1 MKEMD
6 ASQKKKLA
14 IVIGI
19 GAVLWFLPHP
29 EAITPIAWH
38 LFAVFAATIAGFILQ
53 PMPIGAVAFI
63 GVTAGALLGVIS
75 VKTAISG
82 YGNSTIW
89 LIVCAFLLA
98 RAFIKSGLGSRIA
111 YLIIKAIGKSSLTLG
126 YAITLS
132 DFVISPAT
140 PSSTARAGGI
150 IYPIIR
156 SLSSALHSEPNDG
169 TARKFGAYIM
179 QIEYQANAI
188 TCAMFMTA
196 MAGNPMSVE
205 LAAKTIGVEI
215 TWSEWA
221 LAAAVPGVISL
232 IVMPYLLYK
241 LYPPEIHEMPHAKKM
256 AVEALEKMGPMSYM
270 EKVVLVV
277 FVGALALWATSSLT
291 HMNATGVGMLAVTV
305 LLLTNVLTWQDV
317 LQEKGAWNTMF
328 WMGSLIALAGAL
340 SSSGFIKVVAGMAG
354 SAIAS
359 AGLSWLTAFILL
371 ALIYV
376 YSHYAFAS
384 VSAHIGAMYAA
395 FLAVAVA
402 VGTPPLLAAI
412 AFASLS
418 NLMIPLTHYGGGAAP
433 ILYGAGYVPQGKWWQ
448 LGFIMVTVY
457 MVIWLGIG
465 SFWWHVIGLW

>member
-1 MKEMD
+1 MD
-6 ASQKKKLA
+6 ASQKKKLVG
-14 IVIGI
+14 VILL
-19 GAVLWFLPHP
+19 GAVIWFLPHLD
-29 EAITPIAWH
+29 AITPIAWH

-53 PMPIGAVAFI
+53 PLPIGAVAFI
-63 GVTAGALLGVIS
+63 GVSVAALLGVVS
-75 VKTAISG
+75 VKVAISG

-89 LIVCAFLLA
+89 LIICAFLLA

-156 SLSSALHSEPNDG
+156 SLSSALHSEPDDG

-196 MAGNPMSVE
+196 MAGNPMAVE

-215 TWSEWA
+215 TWSAWA
-221 LAAAVPGVISL
+221 TAAIVPGLLSL
-232 IVMPYLLYK
+232 LLMPYLLYK
-241 LYPPEIHEMPHAKKM
+241 LYPPEIHEMPHAKQM
-256 AVEALEKMGPMSYM
+256 AVEALAKMGPMSWM
-270 EKVVLVV
+270 EKVVLAV
-277 FVGALALWATSSLT
+277 FVGSLVLWATSSLT

-328 WMGSLIALAGAL
+328 WMGFLIALAGAL
-340 SSSGFIKVVAGMAG
+340 SSSGFIKVVADMAG
-354 SAIAS
+354 AAIQS
-359 AGLSWLTAFILL
+359 AGLSWLAAFIILV
-371 ALIYV
+371 LIYV

-395 FLAVAVA
+395 FFAVAVA

-412 AFASLS
+412 SFAALS
-418 NLMIPLTHYGGGAAP
+418 NIMIPLTHYGGGAAP
-433 ILYGAGYVPQGKWWQ
+433 ILYGAGYVPQGTWWK
-448 LGFIMVTVY
+448 LGFIIVTVNL
-457 MVIWLGIG
+457 VIWLGIG
-465 SFWWHVIGLW
+465 SLWWHLIGLW

>member
-1 MKEMD
+1 MD

-221 LAAAVPGVISL
+221 LAAAVPGIISL

-418 NLMIPLTHYGGGAAP
+418 NIMIPLTHYGGGAAP

-465 SFWWHVIGLW
+465 SCWWHVIGLW

>member
-1 MKEMD
+1 MD
-6 ASQKKKLA
+6 ASQKKKLVG
-14 IVIGI
+14 VILL
-19 GAVLWFLPHP
+19 GAVIWFLPHP
-29 EAITPIAWH
+29 DAITPIAWH

-53 PMPIGAVAFI
+53 PLPIGAVAFI
-63 GVTAGALLGVIS
+63 GVSVAALLGVVS
-75 VKTAISG
+75 VKVAISG

-156 SLSSALHSEPNDG
+156 SLSSALHSEPDDG

-196 MAGNPMSVE
+196 MAGNPMAVE

-215 TWSEWA
+215 TWSAWA
-221 LAAAVPGVISL
+221 TAAIVPGLLSL
-232 IVMPYLLYK
+232 LLMPYLLYK
-241 LYPPEIHEMPHAKKM
+241 LYPPEIHEMPHAKQM
-256 AVEALEKMGPMSYM
+256 AVEALDKMGPMSWM
-270 EKVVLVV
+270 EKVVLAV
-277 FVGALALWATSSLT
+277 FVGSLALWATSSLT

-340 SSSGFIKVVAGMAG
+340 SSSGFIKVVADMAG
-354 SAIAS
+354 AAIQS
-359 AGLSWLTAFILL
+359 AGLSWLAAFIILV
-371 ALIYV
+371 LIYV

-412 AFASLS
+412 SFAALS
-418 NLMIPLTHYGGGAAP
+418 NIMIPLTHYGGGAAP
-433 ILYGAGYVPQGKWWQ
+433 ILYGAGYVPQGTWWK
-448 LGFIMVTVY
+448 LGFIIVTVNL
-457 MVIWLGIG
+457 VIWLGIG
-465 SFWWHVIGLW
+465 SLWWHVIGLW

>member
-1 MKEMD
+1 MD
-6 ASQKKKLA
+6 ASQKKKLVG
-14 IVIGI
+14 VILL
-19 GAVLWFLPHP
+19 GAVIWFLPHP
-29 EAITPIAWH
+29 DAITPIAWH

-53 PMPIGAVAFI
+53 PLPIGAVAFI
-63 GVTAGALLGVIS
+63 GVSVAALLGVVS
-75 VKTAISG
+75 VKVAISG
-82 YGNSTIW
+82 YGNGTIW
-89 LIVCAFLLA
+89 LIICAFLLA

-156 SLSSALHSEPNDG
+156 SLSSALHSEPDDG

-196 MAGNPMSVE
+196 MAGNPMAVE

-215 TWSEWA
+215 TWSAWA
-221 LAAAVPGVISL
+221 TAAIVPGLISL
-232 IVMPYLLYK
+232 LLMPYLLYK
-241 LYPPEIHEMPHAKKM
+241 LYTPEIHEMPHAKQM
-256 AVEALEKMGPMSYM
+256 AVEALEKMGPMSWM
-270 EKVVLVV
+270 EKVVLAV
-277 FVGALALWATSSLT
+277 FVGSLVLWATSSLT

-305 LLLTNVLTWQDV
+305 LILTNVLTWQDV

-328 WMGSLIALAGAL
+328 WMGSLIALASAL
-340 SSSGFIKVVAGMAG
+340 SSSGFIKVVADMAG
-354 SAIAS
+354 TAIQS
-359 AGLSWLTAFILL
+359 AGLSWLTAFIILV
-371 ALIYV
+371 LIYV

-412 AFASLS
+412 SFAALS
-418 NLMIPLTHYGGGAAP
+418 NIMIPLTHYGGGAAP
-433 ILYGAGYVPQGKWWQ
+433 ILYGAGYVPQGTWWK
-448 LGFIMVTVY
+448 LGFIIVTVNL
-457 MVIWLGIG
+457 VIWLGIG
-465 SFWWHVIGLW
+465 SFWWHIIGLW

>member
-1 MKEMD
+1 MD
-6 ASQKKKLA
+6 ASQKKKLVG
-14 IVIGI
+14 VILL
-19 GAVLWFLPHP
+19 GAVIWFLPHP
-29 EAITPIAWH
+29 DAITPIAWH

-53 PMPIGAVAFI
+53 PLPIGAVAFI
-63 GVTAGALLGVIS
+63 GVSVAALLGVVS
-75 VKTAISG
+75 VKVAISG

-156 SLSSALHSEPNDG
+156 SLSSALHSEPDDG

-196 MAGNPMSVE
+196 MAGNPMAVE

-215 TWSEWA
+215 TWSAWA
-221 LAAAVPGVISL
+221 TAAIVPGLLSL
-232 IVMPYLLYK
+232 LLMPYLLYK
-241 LYPPEIHEMPHAKKM
+241 LYPPEIHEMPHAKQM
-256 AVEALEKMGPMSYM
+256 AVEALEKMGPMSWM
-270 EKVVLVV
+270 EKVVLAV
-277 FVGALALWATSSLT
+277 FVGSLALWATSSLT

-340 SSSGFIKVVAGMAG
+340 SSSGFIKVVADMAG
-354 SAIAS
+354 AAIQS
-359 AGLSWLTAFILL
+359 AGLSWLAAFIILV
-371 ALIYV
+371 LIYV
-376 YSHYAFAS
+376 YSHYVFAS

-412 AFASLS
+412 SFAALS
-418 NLMIPLTHYGGGAAP
+418 NIMIPLTHYGGGAAP
-433 ILYGAGYVPQGKWWQ
+433 ILYGAGYVPQGTWWK
-448 LGFIMVTVY
+448 LGFIIVTVNL
-457 MVIWLGIG
+457 VIWLGIG
-465 SFWWHVIGLW
+465 SLWWHVIGLW

>member
-1 MKEMD
+1 MD

-14 IVIGI
+14 GVILL
-19 GAVLWFLPHP
+19 GAVIWFLPHP
-29 EAITPIAWH
+29 DAITPIAWH

-53 PMPIGAVAFI
+53 PLPIGAVAFI
-63 GVTAGALLGVIS
+63 GVSVAALLGVVS
-75 VKTAISG
+75 VKVAISG

-156 SLSSALHSEPNDG
+156 SLSSALHSEPDDG

-196 MAGNPMSVE
+196 MAGNPMAVE
-205 LAAKTIGVEI
+205 LAAKTIGIEI
-215 TWSEWA
+215 TWSAWA
-221 LAAAVPGVISL
+221 TAAIVPGLLSL
-232 IVMPYLLYK
+232 LLMPYLLYK
-241 LYPPEIHEMPHAKKM
+241 LYPPEIHEMPHAKQM
-256 AVEALEKMGPMSYM
+256 AVEALEKMGPMSWM
-270 EKVVLVV
+270 EKVVLAV
-277 FVGALALWATSSLT
+277 FIGSLVLWGTSSLT

-340 SSSGFIKVVAGMAG
+340 SSSGFIKVVADMAG
-354 SAIAS
+354 AAIQS
-359 AGLSWLTAFILL
+359 AGLSWLAAFIILV
-371 ALIYV
+371 LIYV

-412 AFASLS
+412 SFAALS
-418 NLMIPLTHYGGGAAP
+418 NIMIPLTHYGGGAAP
-433 ILYGAGYVPQGKWWQ
+433 ILYGAGYVPQGTWWK
-448 LGFIMVTVY
+448 LGFIIVTVNL
-457 MVIWLGIG
+457 VIWLGIG
-465 SFWWHVIGLW
+465 SLWWHLIGLW

>member
-1 MKEMD
+1 MD

-14 IVIGI
+14 GVILL
-19 GAVLWFLPHP
+19 GAVIWFLPHP
-29 EAITPIAWH
+29 DAITPIAWH

-63 GVTAGALLGVIS
+63 GVSVAALLGVVS
-75 VKTAISG
+75 VKVAISG

-111 YLIIKAIGKSSLTLG
+111 YLIIKAIGRSSLTLG

-156 SLSSALHSEPNDG
+156 SLSSALHSEPDDG

-196 MAGNPMSVE
+196 MAGNPMAVE

-215 TWSEWA
+215 TWSAWA
-221 LAAAVPGVISL
+221 TAAIVPGLISL
-232 IVMPYLLYK
+232 LLMPYLLYK
-241 LYPPEIHEMPHAKKM
+241 LYPPEIHEMPHAKQM
-256 AVEALEKMGPMSYM
+256 AVEALAKMGPMSWM
-270 EKVVLVV
+270 EKVVLAV
-277 FVGALALWATSSLT
+277 FVGSLALWATSSLT

-340 SSSGFIKVVAGMAG
+340 SSSGFIKVVADMAG
-354 SAIAS
+354 AAIQS
-359 AGLSWLTAFILL
+359 AGLSWLAAFIILV
-371 ALIYV
+371 LIYV

-412 AFASLS
+412 SFAALS
-418 NLMIPLTHYGGGAAP
+418 NIMIPLTHYGGGAAP
-433 ILYGAGYVPQGKWWQ
+433 ILYGAGYVPQGTWWK
-448 LGFIMVTVY
+448 LGFIIVTVNL
-457 MVIWLGIG
+457 VIWLGIG
-465 SFWWHVIGLW
+465 SIWWHVIGLW

>member
-1 MKEMD
+1 MD
-6 ASQKKKLA
+6 ASQKKKLTG
-14 IVIGI
+14 VILL
-19 GAVLWFLPHP
+19 GAVIWFLPHP
-29 EAITPIAWH
+29 DAITPIAWH

-53 PMPIGAVAFI
+53 PLPIGAVAFI
-63 GVTAGALLGVIS
+63 GVSVAALLGVVS
-75 VKTAISG
+75 VKVAISG

-156 SLSSALHSEPNDG
+156 SLSTALHSEPDDG

-196 MAGNPMSVE
+196 MAGNPMAVE

-215 TWSEWA
+215 TWSAWA
-221 LAAAVPGVISL
+221 MAAIVPGLISL
-232 IVMPYLLYK
+232 LLMPYLLYK
-241 LYPPEIHEMPHAKKM
+241 LYPPEIHEMPHAKQM
-256 AVEALEKMGPMSYM
+256 AVEALEKMGPMSWM
-270 EKVVLVV
+270 EKVVLAV
-277 FVGALALWATSSLT
+277 FVGSLALWATSSLT

-340 SSSGFIKVVAGMAG
+340 SSSGFIKVVADMAG
-354 SAIAS
+354 DAIQS
-359 AGLSWLTAFILL
+359 AGMSWLMAFIILV
-371 ALIYV
+371 LIYV

-412 AFASLS
+412 SFAALS
-418 NLMIPLTHYGGGAAP
+418 NIMIPLTHYGGGAAP
-433 ILYGAGYVPQGKWWQ
+433 ILYGAGYVPQGTWWK
-448 LGFIMVTVY
+448 LGFIIVTVNL
-457 MVIWLGIG
+457 VIWLGIG
-465 SFWWHVIGLW
+465 SLWWHVIGLW

>member
-1 MKEMD
+1 MD

-14 IVIGI
+14 GVILL
-19 GAVLWFLPHP
+19 GAVIWFLPHP
-29 EAITPIAWH
+29 DAITPIAWH

-53 PMPIGAVAFI
+53 PLPIGAIAFI
-63 GVTAGALLGVIS
+63 GVSVAALLGVVS
-75 VKTAISG
+75 VKVAISG

-156 SLSSALHSEPNDG
+156 SLSSALHSEPDDG

-196 MAGNPMSVE
+196 MAGNPMAVE

-215 TWSEWA
+215 TWSAWA
-221 LAAAVPGVISL
+221 TAAIVPGLISL
-232 IVMPYLLYK
+232 LLMPYLLYK
-241 LYPPEIHEMPHAKKM
+241 LYPPEIHEMPHAKQM
-256 AVEALEKMGPMSYM
+256 AVEALEKMGPMSWM
-270 EKVVLVV
+270 EKIVLAV
-277 FVGALALWATSSLT
+277 FVGSLALWATSSLT

-340 SSSGFIKVVAGMAG
+340 SSSGFIKVVADMAG
-354 SAIAS
+354 AAIQS
-359 AGLSWLTAFILL
+359 AGLSWLAAFIILV
-371 ALIYV
+371 LIYV

-412 AFASLS
+412 SFAALS
-418 NLMIPLTHYGGGAAP
+418 NIMIPLTHYGGGAAP
-433 ILYGAGYVPQGKWWQ
+433 ILYGAGYVPQGTWWK
-448 LGFIMVTVY
+448 LGFIIVTVNL
-457 MVIWLGIG
+457 VIWLGIG
-465 SFWWHVIGLW
+465 SLWWHVIGLW

>member
-1 MKEMD
+1 MD
-6 ASQKKKLA
+6 ASQKKKLVG
-14 IVIGI
+14 VILL
-19 GAVLWFLPHP
+19 GAVIWFLPHP
-29 EAITPIAWH
+29 DAITPIAWH

-53 PMPIGAVAFI
+53 PLPIGAVAFI
-63 GVTAGALLGVIS
+63 GVSVAALLGVVS
-75 VKTAISG
+75 VKVAISG

-89 LIVCAFLLA
+89 LIICAFLLA

-156 SLSSALHSEPNDG
+156 SLSSALHSEPDDG

-196 MAGNPMSVE
+196 MAGNPMAVE

-215 TWSEWA
+215 TWSAWA
-221 LAAAVPGVISL
+221 TAAIVPGLLSL
-232 IVMPYLLYK
+232 LLMPYLLYK
-241 LYPPEIHEMPHAKKM
+241 LYPPEIHEMPHAKQM
-256 AVEALEKMGPMSYM
+256 AVEALAKMGPMSWM
-270 EKVVLVV
+270 EKVVLAV
-277 FVGALALWATSSLT
+277 FVGSLVLWATSSLT

-328 WMGSLIALAGAL
+328 WMGFLIALAGAL
-340 SSSGFIKVVAGMAG
+340 SSSGFIKVVADMAG
-354 SAIAS
+354 AAIQS
-359 AGLSWLTAFILL
+359 AGLSWLAAFIILV
-371 ALIYV
+371 LIYV

-395 FLAVAVA
+395 FFAVAVA

-412 AFASLS
+412 SFAALS
-418 NLMIPLTHYGGGAAP
+418 NIMIPLTHYGGGAAP
-433 ILYGAGYVPQGKWWQ
+433 ILYGAGYVPQGTWWK
-448 LGFIMVTVY
+448 LGFIIVTVNL
-457 MVIWLGIG
+457 VIWLGIG
-465 SFWWHVIGLW
+465 SLWWHLIGLW

>member
-1 MKEMD
+1 MD
-6 ASQKKKLA
+6 ASQKKKLVG
-14 IVIGI
+14 VILL
-19 GAVLWFLPHP
+19 GAVIWFLPHP
-29 EAITPIAWH
+29 DAITPIAWH

-53 PMPIGAVAFI
+53 PLPIGAVAFV
-63 GVTAGALLGVIS
+63 GVSVAALLGVVS
-75 VKTAISG
+75 VKVAISG

-156 SLSSALHSEPNDG
+156 SLSSALHSEPDDG

-196 MAGNPMSVE
+196 MAGNPMAVE

-215 TWSEWA
+215 TWSAWA
-221 LAAAVPGVISL
+221 TAAIVPGLLSL
-232 IVMPYLLYK
+232 LLMPYLLYK
-241 LYPPEIHEMPHAKKM
+241 LYPPEIHEMPHAKQM
-256 AVEALEKMGPMSYM
+256 AVEALEKMGPMSWM
-270 EKVVLVV
+270 EKVVLAV
-277 FVGALALWATSSLT
+277 FVGSLALWATSSLT

-340 SSSGFIKVVAGMAG
+340 SSSGFIKVVADMAG
-354 SAIAS
+354 AAIQS
-359 AGLSWLTAFILL
+359 AGLSWLAAFIILV
-371 ALIYV
+371 LIYV

-412 AFASLS
+412 SFAALS
-418 NLMIPLTHYGGGAAP
+418 NIMIPLTHYGGGAAP
-433 ILYGAGYVPQGKWWQ
+433 ILYGAGYVPQGTWWK
-448 LGFIMVTVY
+448 LGFIIVTVNL
-457 MVIWLGIG
+457 VIWLGIG
-465 SFWWHVIGLW
+465 SLWWHVIGLW

>member
-1 MKEMD
+1 MD
-6 ASQKKKLA
+6 ASQKKKLVG
-14 IVIGI
+14 VILL
-19 GAVLWFLPHP
+19 GAVIWFLPHP
-29 EAITPIAWH
+29 DAITPIAWH

-53 PMPIGAVAFI
+53 PLPIGAVAFI
-63 GVTAGALLGVIS
+63 GVSVTALLGVVS
-75 VKTAISG
+75 VKVAISG

-89 LIVCAFLLA
+89 LIICAFLLA

-156 SLSSALHSEPNDG
+156 SLSSALHSEPDDG

-196 MAGNPMSVE
+196 MAGNPMAVE

-215 TWSEWA
+215 TWSAWA
-221 LAAAVPGVISL
+221 TAAIVPGLLSL
-232 IVMPYLLYK
+232 LLMPYLLYK
-241 LYPPEIHEMPHAKKM
+241 LYPPEIHEMPHAKQM
-256 AVEALEKMGPMSYM
+256 AVEALAKMGPMSWM
-270 EKVVLVV
+270 ETVVLAV
-277 FVGALALWATSSLT
+277 FVGSLVRWATSSLT

-340 SSSGFIKVVAGMAG
+340 SSSGFIKVVADMAG
-354 SAIAS
+354 AAIQS
-359 AGLSWLTAFILL
+359 AGLSWLAAFIILV
-371 ALIYV
+371 LIYV

-395 FLAVAVA
+395 FFAVAVA

-412 AFASLS
+412 SFAALS
-418 NLMIPLTHYGGGAAP
+418 NIMIPLTHYGGGAAP
-433 ILYGAGYVPQGKWWQ
+433 ILYGAGYVPQGTWWK
-448 LGFIMVTVY
+448 LGFIIVTVNL
-457 MVIWLGIG
+457 VIWLGIG
-465 SFWWHVIGLW
+465 SLWWHLIGLW

>member
-1 MKEMD
+1 MD
-6 ASQKKKLA
+6 ASQKKKLVG
-14 IVIGI
+14 VILL
-19 GAVLWFLPHP
+19 GAVIWFLPHP
-29 EAITPIAWH
+29 DAITPIAWH

-53 PMPIGAVAFI
+53 PLPIGAVAFI
-63 GVTAGALLGVIS
+63 GVSVTALLGVVS
-75 VKTAISG
+75 VKVAISG

-89 LIVCAFLLA
+89 LIICAFLLA

-156 SLSSALHSEPNDG
+156 SLSSALHSEPDDG

-196 MAGNPMSVE
+196 MAGNPMAVE

-215 TWSEWA
+215 TWSAWA
-221 LAAAVPGVISL
+221 TAAIVPGLFSFL
-232 IVMPYLLYK
+232 LMPYLLYK
-241 LYPPEIHEMPHAKKM
+241 LYPPEIHEMPHAKQM
-256 AVEALEKMGPMSYM
+256 AVEALAKMGPMSWM
-270 EKVVLVV
+270 EKVVLAV
-277 FVGALALWATSSLT
+277 FVGSLVLWATSSLT

-340 SSSGFIKVVAGMAG
+340 SSSGFIKVVADMAG
-354 SAIAS
+354 AAIQS
-359 AGLSWLTAFILL
+359 AGLSWLAAFIILV
-371 ALIYV
+371 LIYV

-395 FLAVAVA
+395 FFAVAVA

-412 AFASLS
+412 SFAALS
-418 NLMIPLTHYGGGAAP
+418 NIMIPLTHYGGGAAP
-433 ILYGAGYVPQGKWWQ
+433 ILYGAGYVPQGTWWK
-448 LGFIMVTVY
+448 LGFIIVTVNL
-457 MVIWLGIG
+457 VIWLGIG
-465 SFWWHVIGLW
+465 SLWWHLIGLW

>member
-1 MKEMD
+1 MKMD

-14 IVIGI
+14 GVILL
-19 GAVLWFLPHP
+19 GAVIWFLPHP
-29 EAITPIAWH
+29 DAITPIAWH

-53 PMPIGAVAFI
+53 PLPIGAVAFI
-63 GVTAGALLGVIS
+63 GVSVAALLGVVS
-75 VKTAISG
+75 VKVAISG

-156 SLSSALHSEPNDG
+156 SLSTALHSEPDDG

-196 MAGNPMSVE
+196 MAGNPMAVE

-215 TWSEWA
+215 TWSAWA
-221 LAAAVPGVISL
+221 MAAIVPGLISL
-232 IVMPYLLYK
+232 LLMPYLLYK
-241 LYPPEIHEMPHAKKM
+241 LYPPEIHEMPHAKQM
-256 AVEALEKMGPMSYM
+256 AVEALEKMGPMSWM
-270 EKVVLVV
+270 EKIVLAV
-277 FVGALALWATSSLT
+277 FVGSLALWATSSLT
-291 HMNATGVGMLAVTV
+291 HMNATGIGMLAVTV

-328 WMGSLIALAGAL
+328 WMGALIALAGAL
-340 SSSGFIKVVAGMAG
+340 SSSGFIKVVADMAG
-354 SAIAS
+354 AAIQS
-359 AGLSWLTAFILL
+359 AGMSWLMAFIILV
-371 ALIYV
+371 LIYV

-412 AFASLS
+412 SFAALS
-418 NLMIPLTHYGGGAAP
+418 NIMIPLTHYGGGAAP
-433 ILYGAGYVPQGKWWQ
+433 ILYGAGYVPQGTWWK
-448 LGFIMVTVY
+448 LGFIIVTVNL
-457 MVIWLGIG
+457 VIWLGIG
-465 SFWWHVIGLW
+465 SLWWHVIGLW

>member
-1 MKEMD
+1 MD
-6 ASQKKKLA
+6 ANQKKKLA
-14 IVIGI
+14 GVILL
-19 GAVLWFLPHP
+19 GAVIWFLPHP
-29 EAITPIAWH
+29 DAITPIAWH

-53 PMPIGAVAFI
+53 PLPIGAVAFI
-63 GVTAGALLGVIS
+63 GVSVAALLGVVS
-75 VKTAISG
+75 VKVAISG

-156 SLSSALHSEPNDG
+156 SLSTALHSEPDDG

-196 MAGNPMSVE
+196 MAGNPMAVE

-215 TWSEWA
+215 TWSAWA
-221 LAAAVPGVISL
+221 MAAIVPGLISL
-232 IVMPYLLYK
+232 LLMPYLLYK
-241 LYPPEIHEMPHAKKM
+241 LYPPEIHEMPHAKQM
-256 AVEALEKMGPMSYM
+256 AVEALEKMGPMSWM
-270 EKVVLVV
+270 EKIVLAV
-277 FVGALALWATSSLT
+277 FVGSLALWATSSLT

-340 SSSGFIKVVAGMAG
+340 SSSGFIKVVADMAG
-354 SAIAS
+354 AAIQS
-359 AGLSWLTAFILL
+359 AGMSWLMAFIILV
-371 ALIYV
+371 LIYV

-412 AFASLS
+412 SFAALS
-418 NLMIPLTHYGGGAAP
+418 NIMIPLTHYGGGAAP
-433 ILYGAGYVPQGKWWQ
+433 ILYGAGYVPQGTWWK
-448 LGFIMVTVY
+448 LGFIIVTVNL
-457 MVIWLGIG
+457 VIWLGIG
-465 SFWWHVIGLW
+465 SLWWHVIGLW

>member
-1 MKEMD
+1 MD

-14 IVIGI
+14 GVILL
-19 GAVLWFLPHP
+19 GAVIWFLPHP
-29 EAITPIAWH
+29 DAITPIAWH

-53 PMPIGAVAFI
+53 PLPIGAVAFI
-63 GVTAGALLGVIS
+63 GVSVAALLGVVS
-75 VKTAISG
+75 VKVAISG

-89 LIVCAFLLA
+89 LIICAFLLA

-156 SLSSALHSEPNDG
+156 SLSSALHSEPDDG

-196 MAGNPMSVE
+196 MAGNPMAVE

-215 TWSEWA
+215 TWSAWA
-221 LAAAVPGVISL
+221 TAAIVPGLLSL
-232 IVMPYLLYK
+232 LLMPYLLYK
-241 LYPPEIHEMPHAKKM
+241 LYPPEIHEMPHAKQM
-256 AVEALEKMGPMSYM
+256 AVEALEKMGPMSWM
-270 EKVVLVV
+270 EKVVLAV
-277 FVGALALWATSSLT
+277 FVGSLALWATSSLT

-340 SSSGFIKVVAGMAG
+340 SSSGFIKVVADMAG
-354 SAIAS
+354 AAIQS
-359 AGLSWLTAFILL
+359 AGLSWLAAFIILV
-371 ALIYV
+371 LIYV

-412 AFASLS
+412 SFAALS
-418 NLMIPLTHYGGGAAP
+418 NIMIPLTHYGGGAAP
-433 ILYGAGYVPQGKWWQ
+433 ILYGAGYVPQGTWWK
-448 LGFIMVTVY
+448 LGFIIVTVNL
-457 MVIWLGIG
+457 VIWLGIG
-465 SFWWHVIGLW
+465 SLWWHVIGLW

>member
-1 MKEMD
+1 MD
-6 ASQKKKLA
+6 ASQKKKLVG
-14 IVIGI
+14 VILL
-19 GAVLWFLPHP
+19 GAVIWFLPHP
-29 EAITPIAWH
+29 DAITPIAWH

-53 PMPIGAVAFI
+53 PLPIGAVAFI
-63 GVTAGALLGVIS
+63 GVSVAALLGVVS
-75 VKTAISG
+75 VKVAISG

-89 LIVCAFLLA
+89 LIICAFLLA

-156 SLSSALHSEPNDG
+156 SLSSALHSEPDDG

-196 MAGNPMSVE
+196 MAGNPMAVE

-215 TWSEWA
+215 TWSAWA
-221 LAAAVPGVISL
+221 TAAIVPGLLSL
-232 IVMPYLLYK
+232 LLMPYLLYK
-241 LYPPEIHEMPHAKKM
+241 LYPPEIHEMPHAKQM
-256 AVEALEKMGPMSYM
+256 AVEALAKMGPMSWM
-270 EKVVLVV
+270 EKVVLAV
-277 FVGALALWATSSLT
+277 FVGLLVLWATSSLT

-328 WMGSLIALAGAL
+328 WMGFLIALAGAL
-340 SSSGFIKVVAGMAG
+340 SSSGFIKVVADMAG
-354 SAIAS
+354 AAIQS
-359 AGLSWLTAFILL
+359 AGLSWLAAFIILV
-371 ALIYV
+371 LIYV

-395 FLAVAVA
+395 FFAVAVA

-412 AFASLS
+412 SFAALP
-418 NLMIPLTHYGGGAAP
+418 NIMIPLTHYGGGAAP
-433 ILYGAGYVPQGKWWQ
+433 ILYGAGYVPQGTWWK
-448 LGFIMVTVY
+448 LGFIIVTVNL
-457 MVIWLGIG
+457 VIWLGIG
-465 SFWWHVIGLW
+465 SLWWHLIGLW

>member
-1 MKEMD
+1 MD

-14 IVIGI
+14 GVILL
-19 GAVLWFLPHP
+19 GAVIWFLPHP
-29 EAITPIAWH
+29 DAITPIAWH

-53 PMPIGAVAFI
+53 PLPIGAVAFI
-63 GVTAGALLGVIS
+63 GVSVAALLGVVS
-75 VKTAISG
+75 VKVAISG

-156 SLSSALHSEPNDG
+156 SLSTALHSEPDDG

-196 MAGNPMSVE
+196 MAGNPMAVE

-215 TWSEWA
+215 TWSAWA
-221 LAAAVPGVISL
+221 MAAIVPGLISL
-232 IVMPYLLYK
+232 LLMPYLLYK
-241 LYPPEIHEMPHAKKM
+241 LYPPEIHEMPHAKQM
-256 AVEALEKMGPMSYM
+256 AVEALEKMGPMSWM
-270 EKVVLVV
+270 EKIVLAV
-277 FVGALALWATSSLT
+277 FVGSLALWATSSLT

-340 SSSGFIKVVAGMAG
+340 SSSGFIKVVADMAG
-354 SAIAS
+354 AAIQS
-359 AGLSWLTAFILL
+359 AGMSWLMAFIILV
-371 ALIYV
+371 LIYV

-412 AFASLS
+412 SFGALS
-418 NLMIPLTHYGGGAAP
+418 NIMIPLTHYGGGAAP
-433 ILYGAGYVPQGKWWQ
+433 ILYGAGYVPQGTWWK
-448 LGFIMVTVY
+448 LGFIIVTVNL
-457 MVIWLGIG
+457 VIWLGIG
-465 SFWWHVIGLW
+465 SLWWHVIGLW

>member
-156 SLSSALHSEPNDG
+156 SLSSALHSEPNDS

>member
-1 MKEMD
+1 MD

-457 MVIWLGIG
+457 MIIWLGIG
-465 SFWWHVIGLW
+465 SCWWHVIGLW

>member
-1 MKEMD
+1 MD
-6 ASQKKKLA
+6 ASQKKKLVG
-14 IVIGI
+14 VILL
-19 GAVLWFLPHP
+19 GAVIWFLPHP
-29 EAITPIAWH
+29 DAITPIAWH

-53 PMPIGAVAFI
+53 PLPIGAVAFI
-63 GVTAGALLGVIS
+63 GVSVAALLGVVS
-75 VKTAISG
+75 VKVAISG

-156 SLSSALHSEPNDG
+156 SLSSALHSEPDDG
-169 TARKFGAYIM
+169 TARKFGAHIM

-196 MAGNPMSVE
+196 MAGNPMAVE

-215 TWSEWA
+215 TWSAWA
-221 LAAAVPGVISL
+221 TAAIVPGLLSL
-232 IVMPYLLYK
+232 LLMPYLLYK
-241 LYPPEIHEMPHAKKM
+241 LYPPEIHEMPHAKQM
-256 AVEALEKMGPMSYM
+256 AVEALEKMGPMSWM
-270 EKVVLVV
+270 EKVVLAV
-277 FVGALALWATSSLT
+277 FVGSLALWATSSLT

-340 SSSGFIKVVAGMAG
+340 SSSGFIKVVADMAG
-354 SAIAS
+354 AAIQS
-359 AGLSWLTAFILL
+359 AGLSWLAAFIILV
-371 ALIYV
+371 LIYV

-412 AFASLS
+412 SFAALS
-418 NLMIPLTHYGGGAAP
+418 NIMIPLTHYGGGAAP
-433 ILYGAGYVPQGKWWQ
+433 ILYGAGYVPQGTWWK
-448 LGFIMVTVY
+448 LGFIIVTVNL
-457 MVIWLGIG
+457 VIWLGIG
-465 SFWWHVIGLW
+465 SLWWHVIGLW

>member
-1 MKEMD
+1 MD

-14 IVIGI
+14 GVILL
-19 GAVLWFLPHP
+19 GAVIWFLPHP

-53 PMPIGAVAFI
+53 PLPIGAVAFI
-63 GVTAGALLGVIS
+63 GVSVAALLGVVS
-75 VKTAISG
+75 VKVAISG

-156 SLSSALHSEPNDG
+156 SLSSALHSEPDDG

-196 MAGNPMSVE
+196 MAGNPMAVE

-215 TWSEWA
+215 TWSAWA
-221 LAAAVPGVISL
+221 MAAIVPGLLSL
-232 IVMPYLLYK
+232 LLMPYLLYK
-241 LYPPEIHEMPHAKKM
+241 LYPPEIHEMPHAKQM
-256 AVEALEKMGPMSYM
+256 AVEALEKMGPMSWM
-270 EKVVLVV
+270 EKVVLAV
-277 FVGALALWATSSLT
+277 FVGSLVLWVTSSLT

-340 SSSGFIKVVAGMAG
+340 SSSGFIKVVADMAG
-354 SAIAS
+354 AAIQS
-359 AGLSWLTAFILL
+359 AGLSWLAAFIILV
-371 ALIYV
+371 LIYV

-412 AFASLS
+412 SFAALS
-418 NLMIPLTHYGGGAAP
+418 NIMIPLTHYGGGAAP
-433 ILYGAGYVPQGKWWQ
+433 ILYGAGYVPQGTWWK
-448 LGFIMVTVY
+448 LGFIIVTVNL
-457 MVIWLGIG
+457 VIWLGIG
-465 SFWWHVIGLW
+465 SLWWHVIGLW

>member
-1 MKEMD
+1 MD
-6 ASQKKKLA
+6 ASQKKKLVG
-14 IVIGI
+14 VILL
-19 GAVLWFLPHP
+19 GAVIWFLPHP
-29 EAITPIAWH
+29 DAITPIAWH

-53 PMPIGAVAFI
+53 PLPIGAVAFI
-63 GVTAGALLGVIS
+63 GVSVTALLGVVS
-75 VKTAISG
+75 VKVAISG

-89 LIVCAFLLA
+89 LIICAFLLA

-140 PSSTARAGGI
+140 LSSTARAGGI

-156 SLSSALHSEPNDG
+156 SLSSALHSEPDDG

-196 MAGNPMSVE
+196 MAGNPMAVE

-215 TWSEWA
+215 TWSAWA
-221 LAAAVPGVISL
+221 TAAIVPGLFSL
-232 IVMPYLLYK
+232 LLMPYLLYK
-241 LYPPEIHEMPHAKKM
+241 LYPPEIHEMPHAKQM
-256 AVEALEKMGPMSYM
+256 AVEALAKMGPMSWM
-270 EKVVLVV
+270 EKVVLAV
-277 FVGALALWATSSLT
+277 FVGSLVLWATSSLT

-340 SSSGFIKVVAGMAG
+340 SSSGFIKVVADMAG
-354 SAIAS
+354 AAIQS
-359 AGLSWLTAFILL
+359 AGLSWLAAFIILV
-371 ALIYV
+371 LIYV

-395 FLAVAVA
+395 FFAVAVA

-412 AFASLS
+412 SFAALS
-418 NLMIPLTHYGGGAAP
+418 NIMIPLTHYGGGAAP
-433 ILYGAGYVPQGKWWQ
+433 ILYGAGYVPQGTWWK
-448 LGFIMVTVY
+448 LGFIIVTVNL
-457 MVIWLGIG
+457 VIWLGIG
-465 SFWWHVIGLW
+465 SLWWHLIGLW

>member
-1 MKEMD
+1 MD
-6 ASQKKKLA
+6 ASQKKKLVG
-14 IVIGI
+14 VILL
-19 GAVLWFLPHP
+19 GAVIWFLPHP
-29 EAITPIAWH
+29 DAITPIAWH

-53 PMPIGAVAFI
+53 PLPIGAVAFI
-63 GVTAGALLGVIS
+63 GVSVAALLGVVS
-75 VKTAISG
+75 VKVAISG

-156 SLSSALHSEPNDG
+156 SLSSALHSEPDDG
-169 TARKFGAYIM
+169 TAQKFGAYIM

-196 MAGNPMSVE
+196 MAGNPMAVE

-215 TWSEWA
+215 TWSAWA
-221 LAAAVPGVISL
+221 TAAIVPGLLSL
-232 IVMPYLLYK
+232 LLMPYLLYK
-241 LYPPEIHEMPHAKKM
+241 LYPPEIHEMPHAKQM
-256 AVEALEKMGPMSYM
+256 AVEALEKMGPMSWM
-270 EKVVLVV
+270 EKVVLAV
-277 FVGALALWATSSLT
+277 FVGSLALWATSSLT

-340 SSSGFIKVVAGMAG
+340 SSSGFIKVVADMAG
-354 SAIAS
+354 AAIQS
-359 AGLSWLTAFILL
+359 AGLSWLAAFIILV
-371 ALIYV
+371 LIYV

-412 AFASLS
+412 SFAALS
-418 NLMIPLTHYGGGAAP
+418 NIMIPLTHYGGGAAP
-433 ILYGAGYVPQGKWWQ
+433 ILYGAGYVPQGTWWK
-448 LGFIMVTVY
+448 LGFIIVTVNL
-457 MVIWLGIG
+457 VIWLGIG
-465 SFWWHVIGLW
+465 SLWWHVIGLW

>member
-1 MKEMD
+1 MD
-6 ASQKKKLA
+6 ASQKKKLVG
-14 IVIGI
+14 VILL
-19 GAVLWFLPHP
+19 GAVIWFLPHP
-29 EAITPIAWH
+29 DAITPIAWH

-53 PMPIGAVAFI
+53 PLPIGAVAFI
-63 GVTAGALLGVIS
+63 GVSVAALLGVVS
-75 VKTAISG
+75 VKVAISG

-156 SLSSALHSEPNDG
+156 SLSSALHSEPDDG

-196 MAGNPMSVE
+196 MAGNPMAVE

-215 TWSEWA
+215 TWSAWA
-221 LAAAVPGVISL
+221 MAAIVPGLLSL
-232 IVMPYLLYK
+232 LLMPYLLYK
-241 LYPPEIHEMPHAKKM
+241 LYPPEIHEMPHAKQM
-256 AVEALEKMGPMSYM
+256 AVEALEKMGPMSWM
-270 EKVVLVV
+270 EKVVLAV
-277 FVGALALWATSSLT
+277 FVGSLALWATSSLT

-340 SSSGFIKVVAGMAG
+340 SSSGFIKVVADMAG
-354 SAIAS
+354 AAIQS
-359 AGLSWLTAFILL
+359 AGLSWLAAFIILV
-371 ALIYV
+371 LIYV

-412 AFASLS
+412 SFAALS
-418 NLMIPLTHYGGGAAP
+418 NIMIPLTHYGGGAAP
-433 ILYGAGYVPQGKWWQ
+433 ILYGAGYVPQGTWWK
-448 LGFIMVTVY
+448 LGFIIVTVNL
-457 MVIWLGIG
+457 VIWLGIG
-465 SFWWHVIGLW
+465 SLWWHVIGLW

>member
-1 MKEMD
+1 MD
-6 ASQKKKLA
+6 ASQKKKLVG
-14 IVIGI
+14 VILFGTVI
-19 GAVLWFLPHP
+19 WFLPHP
-29 EAITPIAWH
+29 DAITPIAWH

-53 PMPIGAVAFI
+53 PLPIGAVAFI
-63 GVTAGALLGVIS
+63 GVSVAALLGVVS
-75 VKTAISG
+75 VKVAISG

-89 LIVCAFLLA
+89 LIICAFLLA

-156 SLSSALHSEPNDG
+156 SLSSALHSEPDDG

-196 MAGNPMSVE
+196 MAGNPMAVE

-215 TWSEWA
+215 TWSAWA
-221 LAAAVPGVISL
+221 TAAIVPGLISL
-232 IVMPYLLYK
+232 LLMPYLLYK
-241 LYPPEIHEMPHAKKM
+241 LYTPEIHEMPHAKQM
-256 AVEALEKMGPMSYM
+256 AVEALEKMGPMSWM
-270 EKVVLVV
+270 EKVVLAV
-277 FVGALALWATSSLT
+277 FVGSLVLWATSSLT

-305 LLLTNVLTWQDV
+305 LILTNVLTWQDV

-340 SSSGFIKVVAGMAG
+340 SSSGFIKVVADMAG
-354 SAIAS
+354 TAIQS
-359 AGLSWLTAFILL
+359 AGLSWLTAFIILV
-371 ALIYV
+371 LIYV

-412 AFASLS
+412 SFAALS
-418 NLMIPLTHYGGGAAP
+418 NIMIPLTHYGGGAAP
-433 ILYGAGYVPQGKWWQ
+433 ILYGAGYVPQGTWWK
-448 LGFIMVTVY
+448 LGFIIVTVNL
-457 MVIWLGIG
+457 VIWLGIG
-465 SFWWHVIGLW
+465 SFWWHIIGLW

>member
-1 MKEMD
+1 MD

-14 IVIGI
+14 GVILL
-19 GAVLWFLPHP
+19 GAVIWFLPHP
-29 EAITPIAWH
+29 DAITPIAWH

-53 PMPIGAVAFI
+53 PLPIGAVAFI
-63 GVTAGALLGVIS
+63 GVSVAALLGVVS
-75 VKTAISG
+75 VKVAISG

-156 SLSSALHSEPNDG
+156 SLSSALHSEPDDG

-196 MAGNPMSVE
+196 MAGNPMAVE

-215 TWSEWA
+215 TWSAWA
-221 LAAAVPGVISL
+221 TAAIVPGLISL
-232 IVMPYLLYK
+232 LLMPYLLYK
-241 LYPPEIHEMPHAKKM
+241 LYPPEIHEMPHAKQM
-256 AVEALEKMGPMSYM
+256 AVEALEKMGPMSWM
-270 EKVVLVV
+270 EKIVLAV
-277 FVGALALWATSSLT
+277 FVGSLALWATSSLT

-340 SSSGFIKVVAGMAG
+340 SSSGFIKVVADMAG
-354 SAIAS
+354 AAIQS
-359 AGLSWLTAFILL
+359 AGLSWLAAFIILV
-371 ALIYV
+371 LIYV

-412 AFASLS
+412 SFAALS
-418 NLMIPLTHYGGGAAP
+418 NIMIPLTHYGGGAAP
-433 ILYGAGYVPQGKWWQ
+433 ILYGAGYVPQGTWWK
-448 LGFIMVTVY
+448 LGFIIVTVNL
-457 MVIWLGIG
+457 VIWLGIG
-465 SFWWHVIGLW
+465 SLWWHVIGLW

>member
-457 MVIWLGIG
+457 MIIWLGIG
-465 SFWWHVIGLW
+465 LFWWHVIGLW

>member
-1 MKEMD
+1 MD

-221 LAAAVPGVISL
+221 LAAAVPGLISL

-457 MVIWLGIG
+457 MIIWLGIG

>member
-1 MKEMD
+1 MD
-6 ASQKKKLA
+6 ASQKKKLVG
-14 IVIGI
+14 VILL
-19 GAVLWFLPHP
+19 GAVIWFLPHP
-29 EAITPIAWH
+29 DAITPIAWH

-53 PMPIGAVAFI
+53 PLPIGAVAFI
-63 GVTAGALLGVIS
+63 GVSVAALLGVVS
-75 VKTAISG
+75 VKVAISG

-89 LIVCAFLLA
+89 LIICAFLLA

-156 SLSSALHSEPNDG
+156 SLSSALHSEPDDG

-196 MAGNPMSVE
+196 MAGNPMAVE

-215 TWSEWA
+215 TWSAWA
-221 LAAAVPGVISL
+221 TAAIVPGLLSL
-232 IVMPYLLYK
+232 LLMPYLLYK
-241 LYPPEIHEMPHAKKM
+241 LYPPEIHEMPHAKQM
-256 AVEALEKMGPMSYM
+256 AVEALAKMGPMSWM
-270 EKVVLVV
+270 EKVVLAV
-277 FVGALALWATSSLT
+277 FVGSLVLWATSSLT

-340 SSSGFIKVVAGMAG
+340 SSSGFIKVVADMAG
-354 SAIAS
+354 AAIQS
-359 AGLSWLTAFILL
+359 AGLSWLAAFIILV
-371 ALIYV
+371 LIYV

-395 FLAVAVA
+395 FFAVAVA

-412 AFASLS
+412 SFAALS
-418 NLMIPLTHYGGGAAP
+418 NIMIPLTHYGGGAAP
-433 ILYGAGYVPQGKWWQ
+433 ILYGAGYVPQGTWWK
-448 LGFIMVTVY
+448 LGFIIVTVNL
-457 MVIWLGIG
+457 VIWLGIG
-465 SFWWHVIGLW
+465 SLWWHLIGLW

>member
-1 MKEMD
+1 MD
-6 ASQKKKLA
+6 ASQKKKLVG
-14 IVIGI
+14 VILL
-19 GAVLWFLPHP
+19 GAVIWFLPHP
-29 EAITPIAWH
+29 DAITPIAWH

-53 PMPIGAVAFI
+53 PLPIGAVAFI
-63 GVTAGALLGVIS
+63 GVSVAALLGVVS
-75 VKTAISG
+75 VKVAISG

-156 SLSSALHSEPNDG
+156 SLSSALHSEPDDG

-196 MAGNPMSVE
+196 MAGNPMAVE

-215 TWSEWA
+215 TWSAWA
-221 LAAAVPGVISL
+221 TAAIVPGLLSL
-232 IVMPYLLYK
+232 LLMPYLLYK
-241 LYPPEIHEMPHAKKM
+241 LYPPEIHEMPHAKQM
-256 AVEALEKMGPMSYM
+256 AVEALENMGPMSWM
-270 EKVVLVV
+270 EKVVLAV
-277 FVGALALWATSSLT
+277 FVGSLALWATSSLT

-340 SSSGFIKVVAGMAG
+340 SSSGFIKVVADMAG
-354 SAIAS
+354 AAIQS
-359 AGLSWLTAFILL
+359 AGLSWLAAFIILV
-371 ALIYV
+371 LIYV

-412 AFASLS
+412 SFAALS
-418 NLMIPLTHYGGGAAP
+418 NIMIPLTHYGGGAAP
-433 ILYGAGYVPQGKWWQ
+433 ILYGAGYVPQGTWWK
-448 LGFIMVTVY
+448 LGFIIVTVNL
-457 MVIWLGIG
+457 VIWLGIG
-465 SFWWHVIGLW
+465 SLWWHVIGLW